1 MVRVSRKHSKRK
13 YFNQISLPASA
24 ASHSDCVSDF
34 RSYGRSSQ
42 NTVALFRSRA
52 ARAKHVSKFNFLN
65 HDLMENIV
73 IIVIEDQREV
83 LRAIGKDLVVLEG
96 GFLVE
101 ECEST
106 AEARQVMD
114 AIDAAG
120 DHIALIIS
128 DQVMPNQNGVD
139 FLIEV
144 HDDNRFTGT
153 RKMLLTGLATHRD
166 TIEAINKASIDKYI
180 SKPWKTDELI
190 DSVKTLVT
198 EFILEKGIDYAR
210 YLDLL
215 DKQVLFDNLR
225 KTT

>member
-1 MVRVSRKHSKRK
+1 
-13 YFNQISLPASA
+13 
-24 ASHSDCVSDF
+24 
-34 RSYGRSSQ
+34 
-42 NTVALFRSRA
+42 
-52 ARAKHVSKFNFLN
+52 
-65 HDLMENIV
+65 MENIV

-83 LRAIGKDLVVLEG
+83 LQAIGKDLVILEG

-120 DHIALIIS
+120 DYVALIIS
-128 DQVMPNQNGVD
+128 DQVMPNQTGVD

-144 HDDNRFTGT
+144 HNDSRFTGT

-180 SKPWKTDELI
+180 SKPWKTDELLE
-190 DSVKTLVT
+190 SVKTLVT
-198 EFILEKGIDYAR
+198 EFILEKGIDYTK
-210 YLDLL
+210 YIDLL
-215 DKQVLFDNLR
+215 DKQVLFDKLR
-225 KTT
+225 RTT

>member
-1 MVRVSRKHSKRK
+1 
-13 YFNQISLPASA
+13 
-24 ASHSDCVSDF
+24 
-34 RSYGRSSQ
+34 
-42 NTVALFRSRA
+42 
-52 ARAKHVSKFNFLN
+52 
-65 HDLMENIV
+65 MENIV

-83 LRAIGKDLVVLEG
+83 LQAIGKDLVVLEG

-101 ECEST
+101 ECESA

-144 HDDNRFTGT
+144 HNDNRFTGT
-153 RKMLLTGLATHRD
+153 RKMLLTGLATHGD

-198 EFILEKGIDYAR
+198 EFILEKGIDYTR

-215 DKQVLFDNLR
+215 DKQVLFDKLR